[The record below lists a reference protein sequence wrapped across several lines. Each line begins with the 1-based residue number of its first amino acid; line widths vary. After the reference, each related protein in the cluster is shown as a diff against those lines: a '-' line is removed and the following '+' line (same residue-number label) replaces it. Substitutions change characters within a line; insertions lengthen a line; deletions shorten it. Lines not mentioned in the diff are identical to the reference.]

1 MVPSGS
7 SSPAEIYEGNPDSAK
22 EFERLFDPISQ
33 RDFLR
38 LCVQCLHMAERGVGK
53 PTKPYGAV
61 DEQLRIYVNTTFAE
75 VLQASSEEKMAR
87 LASKLPEVDVHLLV
101 TVVQA
106 EGLVARDVSG
116 KSDPYCVLRIG
127 SSEAQL
133 TSVKNRTVCPMWDE
147 NFRIRVSDSGSDAF
161 QLAVWDK
168 DPRTVC
174 GVFRELRDVRSCFSC
189 LHFLRELFETV
200 CSFDGAD
207 DFMGAASLFVNEI
220 PCTGCEQ
227 WLRLAD
233 AGGRGAYGRVYVRF
247 GFECKA
253 EKRFDRQTVLRY
265 HYYLCLIFLLQQA
278 STAAEGLTL
287 TWIQWEQCL
296 AEEGLT
302 LLFRHSQYQNLSC
315 LEQQLCQITAL
326 ANVVRSKMTRLNFS
340 ALYQLLA
347 QIRTSIKETQE
358 QLIVNYLEVV
368 VKSLTDPCLERL
380 ARLHENFTFAKKYHR
395 IDLLGLLFCCVT
407 IEALVETEVTDPAG
421 VEIQKDAHAWYQGLL
436 TQEGSLDH
444 DSITHIV
451 TRILSTIEAYHQE
464 ADRIFKSAWNETY
477 TQIVFKELDTFICQ
491 AFETRVTNFSTSL
504 VDKPADDV
512 SRSKAVEESL
522 QLFYIFQR
530 FRKKVSS
537 ALVSSSYPMR
547 MDKLQDWFGFDLVLL
562 WFDLAKSPVSGW
574 ISDLV
579 DKDDMSP
586 LARDI
591 KYGSAVRDTVDILHS
606 RYVELW
612 RKLDFLDFR
621 CVRAFTTAVAE
632 DCSHFVRTLS
642 GRVESAGY
650 FDVVGEFEVSSQL
663 CVAVSSFARIA
674 SFLQETI
681 TEVDSVCLNDCGDI
695 TERASEARFPLE
707 QALDTSLIAM
717 SRVCSEAVDRLG
729 PELRKRMSRV
739 CDASSRHLQDRAL
752 HDLVQYVD
760 ACIGTLHDHLDDI
773 AFRKML
779 RLLWRCSVSSI
790 REEAS
795 LVQENYLY
803 RFTTASLSFVGLQR
817 ALFQLKDVFHAGG
830 AGLSLVELN
839 VKNYAALDEKLNEL
853 VRALEEHNGDLSKN
867 GGAIIV

>member
-7 SSPAEIYEGNPDSAK
+7 PSPVEIYEGNLNSAQ
-22 EFERLFDPISQ
+22 ELERLFYPISQ
-33 RDFLR
+33 PDFLR
-38 LCVQCLHMAERGVGK
+38 LCVQCLHMAETGVGK

-61 DEQLRIYVNTTFAE
+61 NEELRSYVNATFAE
-75 VLQASSEEKMAR
+75 VLQASGEEKLSH
-87 LASKLPEVDVHLLV
+87 LASKLPMVDVDLLV

-116 KSDPYCVLRIG
+116 KSDPYCVLRVG
-127 SSEAQL
+127 SSDAQV
-133 TSVKNRTVCPMWDE
+133 TTVKNRTVCPMWDE
-147 NFRIRVSDSGSDAF
+147 RFRIRIADPGSDAF

-200 CSFDGAD
+200 CSVDGAD
-207 DFMGAASLFVNEI
+207 DFMGTTSLFVNEI

-233 AGGRGAYGRVYVRF
+233 TGGRGAYGRIYVRLA
-247 GFECKA
+247 FECKTQ
-253 EKRFDRQTVLRY
+253 KRLDRQTVLRY
-265 HYYLCLIFLLQQA
+265 HYYLCLIFLLQHA
-278 STAAEGLTL
+278 STVAEGLPL

-302 LLFRHSQYQNLSC
+302 LLFRHSQYHNLSC
-315 LEQQLCQITAL
+315 VEQQLCQITAV
-326 ANVVRSKMTRLNFS
+326 ANVVRSKKTRLNFS
-340 ALYQLLA
+340 ALCHLLT
-347 QIRTSIKETQE
+347 QIRTSMKETKD
-358 QLIVNYLEVV
+358 QLVVNSLEVV
-368 VKSLTDPCLERL
+368 VKALTDPCLERL
-380 ARLHENFTFAKKYHR
+380 SRMHENFDFAKKYHR

-421 VEIQKDAHAWYQGLL
+421 VEIQKDASAWYQSLL
-436 TQEGSLDH
+436 KPEELRDDDALTY
-444 DSITHIV
+444 IV
-451 TRILSTIEAYHQE
+451 LRILSTIEAYHQE
-464 ADRIFKSAWNETY
+464 ADRIFKAAWNETY
-477 TQIVFKELDTFICQ
+477 TQIVYKELDAFICQ
-491 AFETRVTNFSTSL
+491 AFQTRIETFCTSVL
-504 VDKPADDV
+504 DKPTDDV

-522 QLFYIFQR
+522 RLFYIFQR

-537 ALVSSSYPMR
+537 SLVTSRDPMR
-547 MDKLQDWFGFDLVLL
+547 TDKLQDWFGFDLILL
-562 WFDLAKSPVSGW
+562 WFEMARSPVSGW

-579 DKDDMSP
+579 NKDDMTP
-586 LARDI
+586 LARNV

-612 RKLDFLDFR
+612 RKLDTRNFR

-632 DCSHFVRTLS
+632 DCKHFVRALS
-642 GRVESAGY
+642 SRVESAGY

-663 CVAVSSFARIA
+663 CVAISSFARIA

-681 TEVDSVCLNDCGDI
+681 TQVDAVCLNECSDI
-695 TERASEARFPLE
+695 AERASEARFPLE
-707 QALDTSLIAM
+707 QALDASLMSM
-717 SRVCSEAVDRLG
+717 SRICTEVVDRLE
-729 PELRKRMSRV
+729 PELRKRVSNV

-760 ACIGTLHDHLDDI
+760 ACIGTLHDHLDEI

-779 RLLWRCSVSSI
+779 RLLWRSNVSSI
-790 REEAS
+790 RKEAS

-803 RFTTASLSFVGLQR
+803 RFTTAPLSFAGLQR
-817 ALFQLKDVFHAGG
+817 ALFQLRDVFHAGG
-830 AGLSLVELN
+830 AGLPVEELN
-839 VKNYAALDEKLNEL
+839 TKSYAALDINLNEV
-853 VRALEEHNGDLSKN
+853 VRALEEHDVHLSKSA
-867 GGAIIV
+867 GVVIV

>member
-7 SSPAEIYEGNPDSAK
+7 SSPAEIYEGIPDPAQ
-22 EFERLFDPISQ
+22 ELERLFDPISQ

-61 DEQLRIYVNTTFAE
+61 NEQLRSYVNTTFAE
-75 VLQASSEEKMAR
+75 VMQVSGEDKIAR

-116 KSDPYCVLRIG
+116 KSDPYCALRVGG
-127 SSEAQL
+127 SDAQL

-147 NFRIRVSDSGSDAF
+147 RFRIRVSDPGSDAF

-168 DPRTVC
+168 DPRTLC

-189 LHFLRELFETV
+189 LHFLREMFETV

-207 DFMGAASLFVNEI
+207 DFMGAASIFVNEV

-233 AGGRGAYGRVYVRF
+233 AGGRGAYGRVYVRL
-247 GFECKA
+247 GFECKTA
-253 EKRFDRQTVLRY
+253 KRFDRQTVLRY
-265 HYYLCLIFLLQQA
+265 HYYLCLIFLLQHA
-278 STAAEGLTL
+278 STAAEGLPL
-287 TWIQWEQCL
+287 TWVQWEQCIT
-296 AEEGLT
+296 EEGLT
-302 LLFRHSQYQNLSC
+302 LLFRHSQYHNLSS
-315 LEQQLCQITAL
+315 LEQQLCQIMAL
-326 ANVVRSKMTRLNFS
+326 ANVFRSKKVRLNFA

-358 QLIVNYLEVV
+358 QLIVNSLEVV
-368 VKSLTDPCLERL
+368 VKALTDPCLERL

-421 VEIQKDAHAWYQGLL
+421 VEIRKDALAWYQGLL
-436 TQEGSLDH
+436 TQEDLRDEDSL
-444 DSITHIV
+444 TNIV

-477 TQIVFKELDTFICQ
+477 TQIVFKELDAFICQ
-491 AFETRVTNFSTSL
+491 AFETRVRNFSTSL
-504 VDKPADDV
+504 EDKPADDV

-522 QLFYIFQR
+522 RLFYAFQR
-530 FRKKVSS
+530 FRKEVSS

-547 MDKLQDWFGFDLVLL
+547 MDELQDWFGFDLVLR
-562 WFDLAKSPVSGW
+562 WFDLARIPVSGW

-586 LARDI
+586 LARDV
-591 KYGSAVRDTVDILHS
+591 KYGSAVRDTIDILHS

-612 RKLDFLDFR
+612 RKLDLRDFR
-621 CVRAFTTAVAE
+621 CVRAFSMAMAE
-632 DCSHFVRTLS
+632 ECSHFVRVLS
-642 GRVESAGY
+642 SRVESAGY
-650 FDVVGEFEVSSQL
+650 FDVIGEFEVSSQL

-681 TEVDSVCLNDCGDI
+681 TEVDFVCLNDCDDI
-695 TERASEARFPLE
+695 AERAGEARFPLE
-707 QALDTSLIAM
+707 RALDTSLIAM
-717 SRVCSEAVDRLG
+717 ARVCSEAVDKLG
-729 PELRKRMSRV
+729 PELRKRMSWV

-760 ACIGTLHDHLDDI
+760 ACIGALHDHLDDI

-779 RLLWRCSVSSI
+779 RLLWRSSVSSI
-790 REEAS
+790 REHAS
-795 LVQENYLY
+795 LIQDNYLY
-803 RFTTASLSFVGLQR
+803 RFTTASLSFVGLHR

-830 AGLSLVELN
+830 AGLSLAELN
-839 VKNYAALDEKLNEL
+839 VKPYADLDEKLNEL
-853 VRALEEHNGDLSKN
+853 VRALEEHNADLCKN
-867 GGAIIV
+867 GGAVIV